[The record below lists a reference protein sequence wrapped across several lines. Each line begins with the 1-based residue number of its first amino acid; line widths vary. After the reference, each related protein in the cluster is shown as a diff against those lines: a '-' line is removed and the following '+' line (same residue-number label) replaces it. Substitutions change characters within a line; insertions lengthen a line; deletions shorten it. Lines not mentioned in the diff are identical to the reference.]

1 MPGATVCASYWSQS
15 GSLLAKDI
23 KISQLQSQEFPDY
36 AVQKFI
42 FTRADHPDERVA
54 NHFQFFSLL
63 DRRVPKDSSVFLSF
77 INKINK
83 WRRVN
88 VPKVSYSLFLS
99 DISCTV
105 IFFEQI

>member
-1 MPGATVCASYWSQS
+1 MPGTTVCASYWPQT
-15 GSLLAKDI
+15 GPLLVKDI

-42 FTRADHPDERVA
+42 LTRADHPDEHVV
-54 NHFQFFSLL
+54 NHFQIFSLL
-63 DRRVPKDSSVFLSF
+63 DRGVPKDSSVFLSF

-88 VPKVSYSLFLS
+88 GPKVSYSQFLS

-105 IFFEQI
+105 IFFD